1 MNNVS
6 DIVWY
11 HNNKVIRND
20 NHVKIRI
27 EDNKTTCT
35 ITEVTK
41 DHVGT
46 YVCKAISD
54 IGEATT
60 KGQLFV
66 QEIPEQAKKAILL
79 KKAKEE
85 EERVK
90 KERVTIEKK
99 REQKKKKRASLL
111 TEEEIKPLDV
121 TEVQPSE
128 ATEEIPASTA
138 EAAKA
143 KPILDILESV
153 KTEAIASCKKIDE
166 KDEESLLKQGTEK
179 LSPTEPLRI
188 DEVLAEEIIKDI
200 EKILPQVERARPT
213 TQEGPG
219 ETVNITEVKLEQ
231 IIERCEKIIRK
242 SEVKMAKEVTHLLEL
257 INAKE
262 FGVGQA
268 PLREIAEIV
277 YLLRNGITVKEVTVL
292 YDDNKFP
299 SLKSPEAQSAMVN
312 VVERK
317 GHGALIS
324 EVLTEET
331 TIDESQLAATVGFRA
346 MMKMVE
352 ANYVSVE
359 EILTNFT
366 PEDFMQRVWEA
377 TETLEVSFEIK
388 ISRKLVMGFKTLLNT
403 GLKLLSVPLLRF
415 LRIHTK

>member
-388 ISRKLVMGFKTLLNT
+388 ISRKLVMEFKTLLNT